1 MDRSTDSRVN
11 PSDTMPE
18 EFAMLAV
25 SLSLFAVLFAAPQAP
40 RALSPDEAAA
50 VKQHYMQL
58 GSVAIEQKPCE
69 ALPSGVNV
77 VRVDASSR
85 IRSASFGHSTTL
97 LVDANAPK
105 RYWVEYGR
113 STNHPAALYGP
124 FEVH

>member
-1 MDRSTDSRVN
+1 MV
-11 PSDTMPE
+11 
-18 EFAMLAV
+18 AV
-25 SLSLFAVLFAAPQAP
+25 SLSLFAALLAAPQSQP
-40 RALSPDEAAA
+40 KLSPDEAAA
-50 VKQHYMQL
+50 VKQSYLQL

-97 LVDANAPK
+97 LVDADAPK

-124 FEVH
+124 FEIH

>member
-1 MDRSTDSRVN
+1 M
-11 PSDTMPE
+11 
-18 EFAMLAV
+18 FAV
-25 SLSLFAVLFAAPQAP
+25 SLSLFAALLASPQAP
-40 RALSPDEAAA
+40 PKLSPDEAAA
-50 VKQHYMQL
+50 VKQSYLQL
-58 GSVAIEQKPCE
+58 GSVAIERKPCD
-69 ALPSGVNV
+69 AIPKDVSV

-113 STNHPAALYGP
+113 STNHAAALYGP

>member
-1 MDRSTDSRVN
+1 MV
-11 PSDTMPE
+11 
-18 EFAMLAV
+18 AI
-25 SLSLFAVLFAAPQAP
+25 SLSLFAALLASPQAQP
-40 RALSPDEAAA
+40 KLSPDEAAA
-50 VKQHYMQL
+50 VKQHYLQL
-58 GSVAIEQKPCE
+58 GSVAIEKKPCD

-113 STNHPAALYGP
+113 STNHPAALFGP